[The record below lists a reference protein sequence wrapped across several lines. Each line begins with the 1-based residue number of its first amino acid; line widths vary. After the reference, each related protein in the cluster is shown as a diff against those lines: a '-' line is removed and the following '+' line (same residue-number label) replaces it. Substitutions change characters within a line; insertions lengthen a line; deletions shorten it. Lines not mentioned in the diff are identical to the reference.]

1 MKYIAANALMLLLF
15 LMCCAVNSQSDDGTV
30 AFDCP
35 DVSSPQFQ
43 FDLNSDVIA
52 LVMEDPTSD
61 IVSLFKSVDNLY
73 LKNYRNRSGNFKKMI
88 QYYSETLK
96 ERGWQALGRISQTS
110 PEKTR
115 RHLYIFQQNGIVKG
129 VFVIVKSKG
138 KIYVI
143 NIVGVILRKQ
153 LGELLMN
160 LNQLGIEIP
169 ELMSLKPRDLEPT
182 PPRVPPTPKPA
193 EPDANPSITA
203 RAEDVEPPVPETPE
217 PTKRWDW
224 SSDGKPI
231 HEFRIQSTQTT
242 PKGSDPERIEEALA
256 AEKANIRKVLE
267 NGSGDIISVMP
278 TLGSVLRST
287 SRTLTLRVIEEGEK
301 RVAII
306 NVVPTQKISI
316 LKSMKISGPN
326 GNQIDITVHDNFSP
340 QGSDAQ
346 IPPEATRFWAKDVPI
361 HEIHIRGNQ
370 KVSEARIRQTL
381 DNASPDID
389 KALKTLFRAMPYFEE
404 VHLKIDEA
412 DAKYIATIS
421 VDEKQLSTDAYLGLS
436 PPLHL
441 GFNRVTGWEIGT
453 GFEVGKRKEVGPL
466 WMWSVRNSQRDQLT
480 RLFGR
485 VSYAFGN
492 PHLQYRLGGIANWG
506 KPYTWNLHLTGQLH
520 RLTDIVAPEL
530 FPGYNSGIGIFQ
542 RIMGMP
548 DLQNYYL
555 RQGAEVGLRWTPI
568 MLTHTFKLAV
578 VAESHSSLQKSTDWF
593 IANWR
598 SKHKIREN
606 PSITAGQMRGLIFQ
620 YDFFNRIKSL
630 GWYNTFLAEHSSPAV
645 GSDFDFTRLQLHL
658 RYAFPLGNNA
668 IRTRMLLG
676 YSNLTLPI
684 QRQFVVG
691 GMEGLRGY
699 PWYRQENSSDDIIA
713 YESGHTS
720 SPYAFTGDRGFL
732 LNIEYHY
739 RLSNL
744 LRWNNFKKAFLIAFL
759 DEGQVWNVS
768 DSGYTFAPKASVG
781 IGLQFG
787 EDNSVVIVNAPGLHS
802 GRDDTFFR
810 VNIAKALES
819 GLGAQM
825 TIAWYQSF

>member
-115 RHLYIFQQNGIVKG
+115 RHLYILQQNGIVKG

-143 NIVGVILRKQ
+143 NIVGVIQRKQ

-169 ELMSLKPRDLEPT
+169 ELMSLQPRDLEPT

-340 QGSDAQ
+340 QGSEAE
-346 IPPEATRFWAKDVPI
+346 IPPEATRFWAKDVPDS
-361 HEIHIRGNQ
+361 R
-370 KVSEARIRQTL
+370 
-381 DNASPDID
+381 D
-389 KALKTLFRAMPYFEE
+389 PY
-404 VHLKIDEA
+404 
-412 DAKYIATIS
+412 
-421 VDEKQLSTDAYLGLS
+421 
-436 PPLHL
+436 P
-441 GFNRVTGWEIGT
+441 R
-453 GFEVGKRKEVGPL
+453 
-466 WMWSVRNSQRDQLT
+466 
-480 RLFGR
+480 
-485 VSYAFGN
+485 
-492 PHLQYRLGGIANWG
+492 
-506 KPYTWNLHLTGQLH
+506 
-520 RLTDIVAPEL
+520 
-530 FPGYNSGIGIFQ
+530 
-542 RIMGMP
+542 
-548 DLQNYYL
+548 
-555 RQGAEVGLRWTPI
+555 
-568 MLTHTFKLAV
+568 
-578 VAESHSSLQKSTDWF
+578 
-593 IANWR
+593 
-598 SKHKIREN
+598 
-606 PSITAGQMRGLIFQ
+606 
-620 YDFFNRIKSL
+620 
-630 GWYNTFLAEHSSPAV
+630 
-645 GSDFDFTRLQLHL
+645 
-658 RYAFPLGNNA
+658 
-668 IRTRMLLG
+668 
-676 YSNLTLPI
+676 
-684 QRQFVVG
+684 
-691 GMEGLRGY
+691 
-699 PWYRQENSSDDIIA
+699 
-713 YESGHTS
+713 
-720 SPYAFTGDRGFL
+720 
-732 LNIEYHY
+732 
-739 RLSNL
+739 
-744 LRWNNFKKAFLIAFL
+744 
-759 DEGQVWNVS
+759 
-768 DSGYTFAPKASVG
+768 
-781 IGLQFG
+781 
-787 EDNSVVIVNAPGLHS
+787 
-802 GRDDTFFR
+802 
-810 VNIAKALES
+810 
-819 GLGAQM
+819 
-825 TIAWYQSF
+825 